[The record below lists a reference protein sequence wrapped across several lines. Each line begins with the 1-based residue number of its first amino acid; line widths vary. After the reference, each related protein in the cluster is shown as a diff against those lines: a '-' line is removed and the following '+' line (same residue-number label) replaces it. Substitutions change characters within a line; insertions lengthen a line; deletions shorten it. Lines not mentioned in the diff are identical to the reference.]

1 VSVTSM
7 WTDVR
12 SVSSVSDRAPLL
24 RWMIFTGLCAFVG
37 ILLWHY
43 GLIQLML
50 ASDRT
55 YISAIIGLLFIASS
69 LHCLWRTIAIAR
81 EGDVGRDVA
90 LMLVKP
96 DSASSIAAMLS
107 RQDALPAGLVTDHI
121 RNLVIKAQTQG
132 TGRLDQTLL
141 LRSLADRLRGSNAFG
156 AFASDS
162 LMKLGLLGTIIG
174 FIIMLAP
181 IAGIDATDRAIMKS
195 SMGLMS
201 DGMAIAMY
209 STLAGLVG
217 SILLKIQYYMLDA
230 ATARVFSQA
239 VTLTETRVVPALERL
254 HER

>member
-1 VSVTSM
+1 M

-24 RWMIFTGLCAFVG
+24 RWMIFTGLCVFAGV
-37 ILLWHY
+37 LLWRY

-50 ASDRT
+50 DSDRT
-55 YISAIIGLLFIASS
+55 YISAIISLLFIASS

-81 EGDVGRDVA
+81 EGDAGRDAA
-90 LMLVKP
+90 LILAKP
-96 DSASSIAAMLS
+96 DAISSIVAISS
-107 RQDALPAGLVTDHI
+107 RQDALPAGLVADHI

-132 TGRLDQTLL
+132 TGRIDQTLL

-156 AFASDS
+156 AFASDT
-162 LMKLGLLGTIIG
+162 LMKLGLLGTIVG

-209 STLAGLVG
+209 TTLAGLVG